1 MTTPEQPQQQ
11 PQQPRQDVPPRQD
24 EGTMMLNAVGARGGQ
39 QPVAQPQAQPQPQGQ
54 QPPQAPQ
61 APPQQY
67 QHQQPPVP
75 HQPQPQPG
83 QHAAGPPHSQLP
95 GSGYVSPI
103 PVRRAHLGHALASE
117 WTKIKSV
124 RSTVWTLGVMILL
137 VVGIGALTGIGIS
150 ASGTNLGSES
160 PLGFGMF
167 GMLLGLMCVI
177 TLGVLC
183 VSSEYG
189 TGMIRTTLTAC
200 PSRAR
205 VLAAK
210 AIVFFLLSFVVTAVT
225 TAVVALLLTG
235 MLSGQG
241 GATPD
246 GSEWFKATIGVSL
259 YVAMIGLLALA
270 VGALL
275 RHSAGAITIMIGL
288 VLLPLVLAL
297 FMMAES
303 LSDLREWLFEYS
315 IPSQL
320 GVMYS
325 NAVASSGPSG
335 WEPLWIM
342 TGLTA
347 VVLGGAFVALNQR
360 DV

>member
-1 MTTPEQPQQQ
+1 MTSPDQPQQ
-11 PQQPRQDVPPRQD
+11 PQQPQPPRQD
-24 EGTMMLNAVGARGGQ
+24 EGTMMLNAVGPRAGGP
-39 QPVAQPQAQPQPQGQ
+39 QPGAQPQPQAQPQQPAQ
-54 QPPQAPQ
+54 QPQQAPA
-61 APPQQY
+61 APPQQ
-67 QHQQPPVP
+67 QPAYAAAP
-75 HQPQPQPG
+75 PQPQFSG
-83 QHAAGPPHSQLP
+83 G
-95 GSGYVSPI
+95 GYVSPI
-103 PVRRAHLGHALASE
+103 PVRQTHLGHALASE

-124 RSTVWTLGVMILL
+124 RSTVWTLSVMIVL
-137 VVGIGALTGIGIS
+137 VLGVGTLTGFGIS
-150 ASGTNLGSES
+150 ASGTDLRGAS

-183 VSSEYG
+183 ISSEYG

-210 AIVFFLLSFVVTAVT
+210 AIVFFVLSFVVTAVT
-225 TAVVALLLTG
+225 TTLVALIETG
-235 MLSGQG
+235 LLSGQG
-241 GATPD
+241 GATPS
-246 GSEWFKATIGVSL
+246 GSEWFKATVGVSL
-259 YVAMIGLLALA
+259 YVAMLGLLALS

-303 LSDLREWLFEYS
+303 LRDLREFLFEYS

-325 NAVASSGPSG
+325 NAVAASGPSG
-335 WEPLWIM
+335 WDPLWIV

-347 VVLGGAFVALNQR
+347 VVLGGAFVALHQR